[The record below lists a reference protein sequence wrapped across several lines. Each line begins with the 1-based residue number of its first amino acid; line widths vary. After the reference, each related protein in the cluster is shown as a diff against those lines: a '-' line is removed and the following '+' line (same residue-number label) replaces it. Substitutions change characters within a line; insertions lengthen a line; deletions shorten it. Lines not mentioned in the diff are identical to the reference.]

1 MVFPREMLADTWHE
15 GPFNHVLTEN
25 IPKKRWY
32 GECCDE
38 RICGSAR
45 AENDRGDKLSHE
57 PGGATY
63 ECSRNLEGQVPED
76 FALRRRKR
84 IIFDRG
90 DMCTLRFSHCLRNR
104 PVFER
109 GLRHK

>member
-1 MVFPREMLADTWHE
+1 MVFSRKMLADTRHE
-15 GPFNHVLTEN
+15 GPFDHVLTKN
-25 IPKKRWY
+25 VPKKRRY

-38 RICGSAR
+38 RICGSTR

-63 ECSRNLEGQVPED
+63 ECSQNLEGQVPED
-76 FALRRRKR
+76 FALRRREWV
-84 IIFDRG
+84 IFDRG
-90 DMCTLRFSHCLRNR
+90 DICISRFSHCLRNR

-109 GLRHK
+109 NLHQE